1 MTTSHHPINVAV
13 LDDYQRGDPPW
24 KANLDYSQ
32 LTRCKYT
39 SNVQSNAMHRMPN
52 GRNKRASHCSF
63 KRFQRNF
70 IAWIRHLKQ
79 A

>member
-13 LDDYQRGDPPW
+13 LDDYQRDDPPW

-52 GRNKRASHCSF
+52 GRNKRASQLLQEVSMEF
-63 KRFQRNF
+63 YL
-70 IAWIRHLKQ
+70 ADGHLKQ

>member
-13 LDDYQRGDPPW
+13 LDDYQTRRS
-24 KANLDYSQ
+24 AVESQ
-32 LTRCKYT
+32 SRLFAINTVQIH